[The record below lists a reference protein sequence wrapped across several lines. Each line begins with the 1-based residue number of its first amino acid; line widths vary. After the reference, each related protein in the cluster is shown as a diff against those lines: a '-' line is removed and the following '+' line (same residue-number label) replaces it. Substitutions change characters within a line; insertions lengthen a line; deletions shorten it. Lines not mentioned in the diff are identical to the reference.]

1 MSLVDY
7 LFKGNFISFYLFYF
21 EKELTI
27 NLLQN
32 HIRQKFDPTKLIAGL
47 MDIPKEKREIG
58 ISFLKYCIE
67 KLGCK
72 EKTIF
77 NILIFFLSE
86 QENSDPL
93 YDFLKSQ
100 EKFLMEVYYKLNFK
114 ILVFDCRKKC
124 CILILI
130 LL

>member
-1 MSLVDY
+1 M
-7 LFKGNFISFYLFYF
+7 
-21 EKELTI
+21 
-27 NLLQN
+27 QN
-32 HIRQKFDPTKLIAGL
+32 HIKHKFDPTKLIAGL

-67 KLGCK
+67 TLKCK

-86 QENSDPL
+86 QENSEPL

-100 EKFLMEVYYKLNFK
+100 EKFLLEAIIIFKTNLKKLK
-114 ILVFDCRKKC
+114 
-124 CILILI
+124 
-130 LL
+130 